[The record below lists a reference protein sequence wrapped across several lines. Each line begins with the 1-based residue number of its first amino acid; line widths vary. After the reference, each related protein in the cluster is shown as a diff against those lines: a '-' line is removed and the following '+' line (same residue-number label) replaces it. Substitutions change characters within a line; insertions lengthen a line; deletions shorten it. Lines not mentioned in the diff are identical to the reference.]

1 MKNFWEAY
9 TKVSLILRIVIGLV
23 IGAILGFVL
32 PESLIESSDFA
43 AGGAGNTFLI
53 GFSQFI
59 ALLGTLFTSALKGL
73 APVLVFF
80 LVISVLANAKSA
92 GTMKTIIILYLI
104 STFVAALVAVIASYL
119 FPIEMIFADP
129 PEDAGTAPSGI
140 AEVLTT
146 LVTNAVANPVSA
158 LYNANYIGILCWAV
172 VLGIAL
178 RAATA
183 NTKKVFENVADAVTT
198 VVRWVI
204 NLAPFGI
211 MGLIY
216 TSVSSS
222 GAEIFTTYGLLLLLL
237 VGCMLFIA
245 FVANPLMTFICI
257 RKNPYPLVWR
267 CLKESG
273 LMAFFT
279 RSSAANIPVNMEL
292 CEKLGLE
299 KDNYSVSIPLGATI
313 NMAGAAVTISVMT
326 MSTCWALGISVDI
339 PTAVILSVLSAISA
353 CGASGVAGGSLL
365 LIPLACSLFGI
376 SNDIAMQVVGV
387 GFVIGVIQDSCETA
401 INSSSDVL
409 FTAVAEYR
417 ARLKAGIDFKPGEDD
432 DPVELPIHNKKS
444 KGTEASDDSNNADGS
459 DAPNTSDKGGNG
471 AGSASADSA
480 SGGSGNAENADS

>member
-1 MKNFWEAY
+1 MKNFWAAY
-9 TKVSLILRIVIGLV
+9 TKLSLILRILIGLV
-23 IGAILGFVL
+23 IGAILGFLL
-32 PESLIESSDFA
+32 PESLVESSEFA

-92 GTMKTIIILYLI
+92 GTMKTIIILYLV
-104 STFVAALVAVIASYL
+104 STFVAALVAVLASYL

-178 RAATA
+178 RAASA
-183 NTKKVFENVADAVTT
+183 NTKKVFENVSDAITK

-222 GAEIFTTYGLLLLLL
+222 GAEIFTTYGLLILLL
-237 VGCMLFIA
+237 VGCMLVIA
-245 FVANPLMTFICI
+245 FVANPLMAFICM

-267 CLKESG
+267 CIKESG

-292 CEKLGLE
+292 CKKLGLN

-339 PTAVILSVLSAISA
+339 PTAVILSVLSALSA

-401 INSSSDVL
+401 LNSSSDVL

-417 ARLKAGIDFKPGEDD
+417 ARRKAGIDFKPGQDD
-432 DPVELPIHNKKS
+432 EPVELPSTKAQSTEKEKALQTSKNAESDKS
-444 KGTEASDDSNNADGS
+444 GESKAEANNNA
-459 DAPNTSDKGGNG
+459 KGNG
-471 AGSASADSA
+471 GTKDDNS
-480 SGGSGNAENADS
+480 E